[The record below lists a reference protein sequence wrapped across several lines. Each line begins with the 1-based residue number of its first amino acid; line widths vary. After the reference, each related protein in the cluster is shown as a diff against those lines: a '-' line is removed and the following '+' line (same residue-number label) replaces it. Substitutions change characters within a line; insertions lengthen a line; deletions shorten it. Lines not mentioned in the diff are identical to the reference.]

1 VPSYTP
7 AAGQYNS
14 TNSAA
19 FLLYFLLQSNKF
31 ILKKS
36 LIKLNKHLNTV
47 AKQINELLKTVPQK
61 IKSIP
66 ENKLSEK
73 PSPDKWSKK
82 EILGHLCDSAM
93 NNIAR
98 VIRSQYD
105 ELPLPIVSYHQ
116 MEWVSLNGYQTM
128 HIDEIINLW
137 SALNRRL
144 SHALSSIPDEKLNKM
159 CVLASGEKISIGKL
173 MEEDYIKHLE
183 HHMSRI
189 LEK

>member
-1 VPSYTP
+1 
-7 AAGQYNS
+7 
-14 TNSAA
+14 
-19 FLLYFLLQSNKF
+19 
-31 ILKKS
+31 
-36 LIKLNKHLNTV
+36 LNTI
-47 AKQINELLKTVPQK
+47 AKQLNELLQTVPQK

-66 ENKLSEK
+66 ENKLCEK

-82 EILGHLCDSAM
+82 EIHGHLCDSAM

-105 ELPLPIVSYHQ
+105 ELPLLIVSYHQ
-116 MEWVSLNGYQTM
+116 TEWVSLNGYQTM
-128 HIDEIINLW
+128 DIDEIINLW

-144 SHALSSIPDEKLNKM
+144 VHALSSIAEDNLNNM
-159 CVLASGEKISIGKL
+159 CVLADGEKISIGKL
-173 MEEDYIKHLE
+173 MEEDYIVHLE